1 MQSKL
6 SSFGATAPGQSMGC
20 SRVWYRRV
28 DFSKSE
34 KIYVAIDLKSFY
46 ASVECMERHLDPL
59 NTNLLVADNSRT
71 DKTICLAVSPSLKSF
86 GIPGRPRLFEAK
98 QRVKE
103 VNAER
108 LANYRRIVGDRTAE
122 FVGKSSDYNELMAH
136 PELELDFIVAD
147 PRMALYMD
155 YSTRIFDIYL
165 KYVAPEDIHIYSVDE
180 VFMDVTGYLDL
191 YKLSAHDLTIKMIRH
206 VLAETGVTATAGIGT
221 NMYLAKIAMDIEA
234 KHIEPD
240 EDGVRI
246 AELDEMSY
254 RKSLWNHRPITDF
267 WRVGKG
273 YARKLAA
280 NGLYT
285 MGDVAR
291 CSIGGERDFHNEELL
306 YKLFGVNAE
315 LLIDHAWGWE
325 PCTIKEIKDYRPD
338 SNSISEGQVLTKPYP
353 YDKARLIVKEMTD
366 QLALNLVRKGIVCN
380 QVVLTV
386 GYDIE
391 NLSDPDILAKYD
403 GEITVDYYGRAVP
416 KHAHG
421 TANLS
426 KYTDSATLMMDGMLS
441 IFDRT
446 VNPDLLVRRIY
457 VVANNIILKSD
468 SRAGGQPEQMN
479 LFEFIDNSNASES
492 NVNYSEN
499 KFDNLNKETPKC
511 QDTNSG
517 AAVKEMTKE
526 ALEEEARIQ
535 QTLLDIKKKFGKNA
549 VVKAMNLEE
558 DATAM
563 SRNKQIGGHK
573 A

>member
-1 MQSKL
+1 
-6 SSFGATAPGQSMGC
+6 MGKSIGGC
-20 SRVWYRRV
+20 RRV
-28 DFSKSE
+28 DFSKGD
-34 KIYVAIDLKSFY
+34 KVYIAIDLKSFY
-46 ASVECMERHLDPL
+46 ASVECMERNLDPL
-59 NTNLLVADNSRT
+59 NTNLVVADNSRT
-71 DKTICLAVSPSLKSF
+71 DKTICLAVSPSLKLF
-86 GIPGRPRLFEAK
+86 GIPGRPRLFEVK

-108 LANYRRIVGDRTAE
+108 LSAYRRLTKDRKAE
-122 FVGKSSDYNELMAH
+122 FSGKSSDYNELVSR

-155 YSTRIFDIYL
+155 YSTRIYDIYL

-191 YKLSAHDLTIKMIRH
+191 YKMSAHDLTIKMIRH
-206 VLAETGVTATAGIGT
+206 VLSETGITATAGIGT

-234 KHIEPD
+234 KHTEPD

-254 RKSLWNHRPITDF
+254 RRSLWDHKPITDF
-267 WRVGKG
+267 WRIGRG
-273 YARKLAA
+273 YARKLASH
-280 NGLYT
+280 GMYT

-291 CSIGGERDFHNEELL
+291 CSIGDERDFHNEELL

-325 PCTIKEIKDYRPD
+325 PCTMEAIKNYRTE
-338 SNSISEGQVLTKPYP
+338 SNSLSEGQVLTKPYP
-353 YDKARLIVKEMTD
+353 YEKARLIVKEMTD
-366 QLALNLVRKGIVCN
+366 QLALNLVRKKLVCD

-391 NLSDPDILAKYD
+391 NLQDEDRREKYK
-403 GEITVDYYGRAVP
+403 GEVTIDFYGREVP

-421 TANLS
+421 TASLGRFTAS
-426 KYTDSATLMMDGMLS
+426 GALMMEAMLS

-446 VNPDLLVRRIY
+446 VDPNLLVRRIN
-457 VVANNIILKSD
+457 VVANHIMD
-468 SRAGGQPEQMN
+468 ESRAAKDDSSAQLDLFGQIAELSKAEGNEVPVG
-479 LFEFIDNSNASES
+479 ISAASEES
-492 NVNYSEN
+492 
-499 KFDNLNKETPKC
+499 
-511 QDTNSG
+511 
-517 AAVKEMTKE
+517 
-526 ALEEEARIQ
+526 LEEEAKIQ
-535 QTLLDIKKKFGKNA
+535 ETLLAIKKKFGKNA
-549 VVKAMNLEE
+549 VVKAMNLEK